1 MMAPIRLTN
10 SQLHEIRQAAQ
21 TVPYDLRGVFLERV
35 AAELR
40 GQDILVTVSCV
51 AWLMRS
57 RAQSHGTPSRQ

>member
-40 GQDILVTVSCV
+40 
-51 AWLMRS
+51 
-57 RAQSHGTPSRQ
+57 AQSHGTPHRQ